1 MVNFF
6 SAKVFPSSFAKIVEK
21 KHEKEIFLTVI
32 LISILY
38 GKSIVNVI
46 PKIMDFFFHTIK
58 CKYMSLYVGVE
69 LAI

>member
-6 SAKVFPSSFAKIVEK
+6 SAKVFPSSFASIVK
-21 KHEKEIFLTVI
+21 RKHENVLTVI

-46 PKIMDFFFHTIK
+46 PEIMEFFFFHTIK
-58 CKYMSLYVGVE
+58 CKYMTLYVGVE

>member
-6 SAKVFPSSFAKIVEK
+6 SAKVFPSSFASIVK
-21 KHEKEIFLTVI
+21 RKHENFLTVI

>member
-6 SAKVFPSSFAKIVEK
+6 SAKVFPSSFTSIVK
-21 KHEKEIFLTVI
+21 RKHENFLTVI

-46 PKIMDFFFHTIK
+46 PEIMDFFFFSHN
-58 CKYMSLYVGVE
+58 
-69 LAI
+69 